1 MQVPDVLG
9 QLWHGSCV
17 FAFWHDTR
25 KLMSSDCLLLRDQEW
40 LNDQV
45 MAFYF
50 EYLRQEAFP
59 NIRDDLLLIDPSTAF
74 MLTSLPA
81 ESAPLLLQPL
91 QASSKLMVRQACPG
105 QLSGRTNSA

>member
-1 MQVPDVLG
+1 
-9 QLWHGSCV
+9 
-17 FAFWHDTR
+17 
-25 KLMSSDCLLLRDQEW
+25 MSSDCLLLRDQEW

-74 MLTSLPA
+74 MLTSLPV

-105 QLSGRTNSA
+105 RLSGRTNSP